1 MRNFTYLLLLI
12 VCLAG
17 CKKTRQ
23 EQPSA
28 PVVKENKKA
37 KQMLQGIWLN
47 EDAGDVA
54 FRAVGDS
61 ILYPDSMSMPVHFMV
76 IGDTLVLKGEKTV
89 KYPIVKQGEHL
100 FIFKNQNNEA
110 VRLVKSED
118 PDDIFSFEE
127 KRVLTVNQRKLIKRD
142 TVVVFNNE
150 RYHCYV
156 QVNPTTYKVY
166 ASSYNDEGVEVQN
179 IYYDNI
185 IHISVFNGARKV
197 FSKDFYKKDFA
208 KQVPQ
213 DFLRQSVLSDFEFGR
228 LDEQGVHYNAM
239 LCIPDS
245 PSSYVVEVIISYAG
259 QLSLRVDNGNA

>member
-1 MRNFTYLLLLI
+1 MRKFACLLLL
-12 VCLAG
+12 VACLVG
-17 CKKTRQ
+17 CKKTSKDAPVEPARQ
-23 EQPSA
+23 E
-28 PVVKENKKA
+28 NLKA
-37 KQMLQGIWLN
+37 KKMLQGIWVN

-54 FRAVGDS
+54 FSAVGDTIS
-61 ILYPDSMSMPVHFMV
+61 YPDSLSMPVHFM
-76 IGDTLVLKGEKTV
+76 ILGDTLVLKGEKTV
-89 KYPIVKQGEHL
+89 KYPIVKQTEHL

-110 VRLVKSED
+110 VRLVKSD
-118 PDDIFSFEE
+118 NPDDIYSFEE
-127 KRVLTVNQRKLIKRD
+127 KRIQTVNQRKLIKRD
-142 TVVVFNNE
+142 TVVIYNNE

-166 ASSYNDEGVEVQN
+166 ASTYNDEGVEVQN

-208 KQVPQ
+208 QQVPQ

-228 LDEQGVHYNAM
+228 LDNEGVHYTAM

-245 PSSYVVEVIISYAG
+245 PSSYVVEVKISYEG
-259 QLSLRVDNGNA
+259 KLSLHVVE